1 MAENVDQT
9 AATILLEISGVDS
22 LITINFE
29 RQFAFDDLQIITT
42 TMSDDNL
49 LVQFDLNEVSDTN
62 GYNTFD
68 ISATSG
74 ATFGVLFSATT
85 DVELLVDIS
94 ISSTSTTAVGLI
106 SEGA

>member
-1 MAENVDQT
+1 
-9 AATILLEISGVDS
+9 
-22 LITINFE
+22 
-29 RQFAFDDLQIITT
+29 
-42 TMSDDNL
+42 MSDDNL

-74 ATFGVLFSATT
+74 ATFGVLFSANQAATT

-106 SEGA
+106 SEGAQYANHVTSTDYNAVSYFRTF